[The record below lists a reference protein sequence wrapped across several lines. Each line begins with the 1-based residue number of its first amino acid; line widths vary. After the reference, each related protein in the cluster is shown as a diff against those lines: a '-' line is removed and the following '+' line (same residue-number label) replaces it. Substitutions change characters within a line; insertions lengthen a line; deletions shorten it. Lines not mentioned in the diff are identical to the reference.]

1 LTHPDQA
8 LSNDLL
14 EGSEAIAAFMGV
26 TQRTVYRLSTEVP
39 PHLRLPTFKLGS
51 NVLCARRSSILRWI
65 ERQECDRTASEA
77 AQPS

>member
-1 LTHPDQA
+1 MIAGDDLSYTDLTG
-8 LSNDLL
+8 DLL
-14 EGSEAIAAFMGV
+14 EGSAAIAAFMGV

-65 ERQECDRTASEA
+65 EEQELRRTSE
-77 AQPS
+77 